1 MVIEQTIEIPE
12 SGILHLDIALPSP
25 YPTGAARL
33 ELAITPAVEGRPQS
47 LDKTLE
53 KIWTLCEGSR
63 LSVDRFLEMR
73 REDNEL
79 EEAKYRRL
87 FRKTKGES

>member
-1 MVIEQTIEIPE
+1 
-12 SGILHLDIALPSP
+12 LDIALPSP

-33 ELAITPAVEGRPQS
+33 ELAITPAVEEHLQS
-47 LDKTLE
+47 LDQTLE
-53 KIWTLCEGSR
+53 RIWALCDGSS

-79 EEAKYRRL
+79 EEAKYRRM
-87 FRKTKGES
+87 FHKTEGES

>member
-12 SGILHLDIALPSP
+12 SGVLHLDIALPSP
-25 YPTGAARL
+25 HPTGPARL
-33 ELAITPAVEGRPQS
+33 ELAITPSGKGYTQS
-47 LDKTLE
+47 LDQTLE
-53 KIWTLCEGSR
+53 RIRALCEGSS

-79 EEAKYRRL
+79 
-87 FRKTKGES
+87 

>member
-25 YPTGAARL
+25 HPTGSARL
-33 ELAITPAVEGRPQS
+33 ELAITPAVEDPPQS
-47 LDKTLE
+47 LDQTLE
-53 KIWTLCEGSR
+53 KIWALCGGSS
-63 LSVDRFLEMR
+63 LSVDRFLAMR

-79 EEAKYRRL
+79 DEAKYRRL
-87 FRKTKGES
+87 FHKTEGKS